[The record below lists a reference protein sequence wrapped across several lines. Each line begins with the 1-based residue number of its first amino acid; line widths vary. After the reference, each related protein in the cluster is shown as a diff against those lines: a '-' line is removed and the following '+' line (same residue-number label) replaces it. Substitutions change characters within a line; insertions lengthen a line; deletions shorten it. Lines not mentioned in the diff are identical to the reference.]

1 MKKENKKNIVI
12 AVLTTIVVAFVA
24 LLIVGLSLP
33 EEPVVTS
40 QSTDEM
46 VYEGFME
53 GCTED
58 SLLSNSICSCMYYVL
73 EGEHGTDGIMK
84 AGVELAS
91 NREIKENFYDNAID
105 QCL

>member
-1 MKKENKKNIVI
+1 MKKENKKNIII

-33 EEPVVTS
+33 EEPVVIS
-40 QSTDEM
+40 QSTSET

-73 EGEHGTDGIMK
+73 EGEHGKDGIVQ
-84 AGVELAS
+84 AGLELYS
-91 NREIKENFYDNAID
+91 TGEIKEDFYDKAIN
-105 QCL
+105 QCI